1 MGASALGCLSKWPH
15 RALIHIIMCG
25 ISWRT
30 KNIYIFF
37 LKSWKFF
44 EIMAKNCFL
53 PWNLVSFRTNRPPF
67 FGSCRNP
74 DELLI
79 SGSTQNILRC
89 GLTERNFDIWLTF
102 LEIRRPKWDNLYD
115 EITDKF
121 CLFRPFSKKLI
132 NISKIRSVR
141 PHITIN

>member
-1 MGASALGCLSKWPH
+1 MIGLAIGSLSKWSH
-15 RALIHIIMCG
+15 RALIY
-25 ISWRT
+25 ISSRL
-30 KNIYIFF
+30 KFRSEQFF
-37 LKSWKFF
+37 LKSWFF
-44 EIMAKNCFL
+44 PKIMAKNCFL
-53 PWNLVSFRTNRPPF
+53 PWNLIIFKTNGPPF

-79 SGSTQNILRC
+79 SGSTQNILGC